1 MASSKFPFEQFEQ
14 NPFEQFEQFEQGTEL
29 LDAENLLGRWEDNKR
44 ELIIAENHSGSINPN
59 GP

>member
-14 NPFEQFEQFEQGTEL
+14 NPFEQFEQGTEL